1 MCILLLSHCIVLCSM
16 EARRGGSTAQ
26 PWSVWDALS
35 QLRCLMGELLPQVIC
50 SRPSGEGA
58 FQLPPAETQLFFGVF
73 KLEYLEEKW
82 HAATLQDSAHEAA
95 ESMGKGAEGTQI
107 CSVMEQKLGEK
118 KDLPALLLAAA
129 PPLVCFG
136 CSGWSQTRCG

>member
-1 MCILLLSHCIVLCSM
+1 MVLLHSVGAEGPPEMLQCCRVCVCVCMHQGRSFQVCILLLSHCIVLCSM

-58 FQLPPAETQLFFGVF
+58 LQLPPAETQLSFWGFQVRVSGG
-73 KLEYLEEKW
+73 EM
-82 HAATLQDSAHEAA
+82 A
-95 ESMGKGAEGTQI
+95 
-107 CSVMEQKLGEK
+107 CSHITG
-118 KDLPALLLAAA
+118 
-129 PPLVCFG
+129 
-136 CSGWSQTRCG
+136 